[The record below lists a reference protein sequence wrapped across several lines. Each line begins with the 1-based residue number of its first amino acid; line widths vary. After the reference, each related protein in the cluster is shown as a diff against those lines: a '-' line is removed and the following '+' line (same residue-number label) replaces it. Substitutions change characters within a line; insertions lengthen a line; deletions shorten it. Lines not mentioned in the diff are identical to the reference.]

1 MMSQK
6 YNALRNFLE
15 QTPKSLPAIKRLES
29 WGAEI
34 ELTDDRL
41 LDLAILLPRA
51 DVQESLN
58 RLKNAIKF
66 ADGYPT
72 TEPPVLSIQQ
82 TIDKDPWN
90 AVKNLNA
97 LRVESGEPEPQNPWQ
112 AIIDKDPENAPE
124 LLRAAALGRNRS

>member
-1 MMSQK
+1 MTAK

-15 QTPKSLPAIKRLES
+15 QTPKSLPAIKKLES
-29 WGAEI
+29 WGEAVDLDDNKLL
-34 ELTDDRL
+34 ELS
-41 LDLAILLPRA
+41 ILLPRA

-66 ADGYPT
+66 ANGLPT
-72 TEPPVLSIQQ
+72 SPAPVLSIQE

-97 LRVESGEPEPQNPWQ
+97 LRVESGEPEPQNQWQ
-112 AIIDKDPENAPE
+112 AIIDRDPINAPE
-124 LLRAAALGRNRS
+124 LLRAAALGRND

>member
-1 MMSQK
+1 MTAK
-6 YNALRNFLE
+6 YNALRNLLE
-15 QTPKSLPAIKRLES
+15 KTPKSLPAIKRLES

-41 LDLAILLPRA
+41 LDLAILLPRS

-72 TEPPVLSIQQ
+72 TPAPVLSIQE

-97 LRVESGEPEPQNPWQ
+97 LRVESGEPEPEPQNQWQ
-112 AIIDKDPENAPE
+112 AIIDRDPVNAPE
-124 LLRAAALGRNRS
+124 LLRAAALGRND